1 MEYTWNT
8 LNGYADVSQPR
19 PLASPVDLGIEL
31 VEDKYE
37 AEEKEEQLRL
47 FFSPESR
54 HVREAGDK
62 IVPSYLYF
70 SSLEKSPKLR
80 GTYCMYQFVTN
91 G

>member
-37 AEEKEEQLRL
+37 AEEKDEQLRL
-47 FFSPESR
+47 FFPQK
-54 HVREAGDK
+54 AD
-62 IVPSYLYF
+62 I
-70 SSLEKSPKLR
+70 
-80 GTYCMYQFVTN
+80 
-91 G
+91 